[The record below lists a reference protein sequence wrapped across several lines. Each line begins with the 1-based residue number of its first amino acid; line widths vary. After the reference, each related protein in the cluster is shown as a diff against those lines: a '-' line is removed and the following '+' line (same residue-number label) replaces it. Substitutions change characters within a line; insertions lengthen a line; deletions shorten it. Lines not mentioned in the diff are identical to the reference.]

1 VATVVVVGEKVEDGG
16 ECLKLRVRGFST
28 VRDFG
33 RERELITALT
43 GKRGPRPVL
52 PSPLREM
59 RSGPPPPFDES
70 RLSRENVL
78 QPRCVPC
85 SKARLAIQLACCAV
99 SVFIPVICRCVH
111 HRGRDAA
118 AARSQPFT
126 TPRMIDV
133 FIAVKP
139 ACCIPLSCLSS
150 GRKNPCRLFPYV
162 MTISVAKLRCTR
174 RGKPNRP

>member
-99 SVFIPVICRCVH
+99 SVFIPMIVVACTIEVVMLLLLAPEPSLL
-111 HRGRDAA
+111 RGR
-118 AARSQPFT
+118 
-126 TPRMIDV
+126 
-133 FIAVKP
+133 
-139 ACCIPLSCLSS
+139 
-150 GRKNPCRLFPYV
+150 
-162 MTISVAKLRCTR
+162 
-174 RGKPNRP
+174 